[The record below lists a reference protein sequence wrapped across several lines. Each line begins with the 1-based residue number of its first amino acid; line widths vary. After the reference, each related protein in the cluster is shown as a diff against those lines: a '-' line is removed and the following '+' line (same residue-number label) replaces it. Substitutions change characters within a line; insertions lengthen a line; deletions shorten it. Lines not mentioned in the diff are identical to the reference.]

1 MSITRICIDSD
12 DAGAFPRGQVDFDA
26 LDRTTESQIAEQK
39 LEDDVEAARDA
50 LRYARQRLSLSDAE
64 FAMRLGVS
72 ERTLR
77 EWERGILDPAEAAN
91 ALQSAFA
98 AAQDS

>member
-1 MSITRICIDSD
+1 MLWIAR
-12 DAGAFPRGQVDFDA
+12 PN
-26 LDRTTESQIAEQK
+26 QISRNRNCR
-39 LEDDVEAARDA
+39 DDVEAARDA
-50 LRYARQRLSLSDAE
+50 LRYARQRLALSKAD

-77 EWERGILDPAEAAN
+77 EWEHGILDPVAAAN

-98 AAQDS
+98 DAENSEQP